1 MGYAW
6 LFFSPASK
14 RVAALGRRQGEEATR
29 DQLAALL
36 KISGDTPH
44 SAYRKKQIGF
54 INTTDCLLSCVYC
67 FNNGGATR
75 NYLHPDIAINV
86 LNEFTAD
93 GDFDQLV
100 VKFFGGEPTLNM
112 ELIQKVVG
120 FLEDRGVPASY
131 HIVTAGYVA
140 KRDIE
145 WMVEK
150 RFVFTISLD
159 GDHDVQ
165 RFQRPLAVAAEGL
178 MSPEHSLA
186 YIAGAGASCKVR
198 MTVTNVNVDRLPQ
211 HVAYLHNLGA
221 EIIHIEPVTLAGRAT
236 HGVGR
241 PNAEYF
247 SQKLLEAID
256 EGARLGV
263 QVINSSYMNL
273 LQQEGHYCSA
283 GKDHI
288 VVGARGEIS
297 LCYEVADECAPYASR
312 MLVGQYSHQT
322 RKIEYHATTGAC
334 NAQHYL
340 SPACVTCISA
350 SACGGGCPSRNLADT
365 GDIYNQGG
373 YFCQITR
380 EVFPSV
386 LIRIAV
392 AAGILPEFNHH
403 QGDNHETHAPTYQ
416 DTHRQ

>member
-1 MGYAW
+1 MGHAW

-36 KISGDTPH
+36 KKSSDTPQLTP
-44 SAYRKKQIGF
+44 RKKQIGF
-54 INTTDCLLSCVYC
+54 INTTDCLLRCVYC
-67 FNNGGATR
+67 FNNGGEAR

-86 LNEFTAD
+86 LDEFTAD

-112 ELIQKVVG
+112 ELMQRVVG
-120 FLEDRGVPASY
+120 FLEDRNIPASY
-131 HIVTAGYVA
+131 HIVTAGYVT
-140 KRDIE
+140 KQNLE
-145 WMVEK
+145 WMVGK
-150 RFVFTISLD
+150 GFVFTISLD
-159 GDHDVQ
+159 GENDIQ
-165 RFQRPLAVAAEGL
+165 QFQRPLVVAVDGL
-178 MSPEHSLA
+178 MSPEHSLT
-186 YIAGAGASCKVR
+186 YIAGARAPCKVR
-198 MTVTNVNVDRLPQ
+198 MTVTNANVDRLPQ

-221 EIIHIEPVTLAGRAT
+221 EIIHIEPVTQAGRAIQ
-236 HGVGR
+236 GIER
-241 PNAEYF
+241 PNAAHF

-297 LCYEVADECAPYASR
+297 LCYEIADECSPHASR
-312 MLVGQYSHQT
+312 MLVGQYSHHT
-322 RKIEYHATTGAC
+322 RKIKYHTTTGAC
-334 NAQHYL
+334 NSQHYL
-340 SPACVTCISA
+340 SPTCVTCISA
-350 SACGGGCPSRNLADT
+350 SACGGGCPSRNLADA
-365 GDIYNQGG
+365 GDTHNQGG

-392 AAGILPEFNHH
+392 AAGLLPEFNHH
-403 QGDNHETHAPTYQ
+403 QGDDHETHAPT
-416 DTHRQ
+416 H